1 MQTLFI
7 TVTSDQNT
15 HYVLTKT
22 FDGLFASS
30 VEALEHNN
38 ITLISHFVSNRF
50 KTKISERILRQEKLL
65 SVYS

>member
-1 MQTLFI
+1 MQTPFI

-22 FDGLFASS
+22 FYGLFAPS
-30 VEALEHNN
+30 VEELEHNN
-38 ITLISHFVSNRF
+38 ITLIGHFVSNRL
-50 KTKISERILRQEKLL
+50 KTKISERIHWQENLL